1 MTIAAPNRDRQM
13 TFAMRWLLV
22 GIIVFGFVAVGLNNK
37 TVTLRRLVSAKE
49 KIVDELKLQN
59 AQLKNSFYAVLDT
72 RTLVSAAERLGYVK
86 DGTPSY
92 LTFRSDGTAE
102 QDTPSSVSLKP

>member
-1 MTIAAPNRDRQM
+1 MTIAPPNHDRRM
-13 TFAMRWLLV
+13 NCAMRWLLV
-22 GIIVFGFVAVGLNNK
+22 GIIVFGFIAAGFNSEM
-37 TVTLRRLVSAKE
+37 VTLRRVVSAKA
-49 KIVDELKLQN
+49 KVVDELKLQN

-102 QDTPSSVSLKP
+102 QDAPSSVSLKP